1 MKKSMSTVILYE
13 RRVCNRH
20 VWFRGDGMAS
30 STIFYKRLITLM
42 LILLSYRCLASN
54 RCDAVTADIV
64 NETNHVTVSTEVAT
78 EKSDDVSSPTDIRR
92 DHMAKNRQSQND
104 QTSGLGIIQN
114 LLSGLVGALIA
125 VVLQALLGMLR
136 RSRERY
142 SLLRAVS
149 NECKFNLS
157 ILDEIA
163 NGISNGITGSYK
175 RVKNDFFTELR
186 KVSFRYHLPDEM
198 YSIMA
203 NVACDEDLLIRELD
217 ELQNDMPASRRL
229 RLGGTALVAVKG
241 VRGSLISL
249 RNEVDR
255 LSNDCL
261 VRHLYCK

>member
-1 MKKSMSTVILYE
+1 MVGCSLNCFLI
-13 RRVCNRH
+13 
-20 VWFRGDGMAS
+20 
-30 STIFYKRLITLM
+30 KRLIATM

-64 NETNHVTVSTEVAT
+64 NATNHVMVSTEVAK

-92 DHMAKNRQSQND
+92 DHMVKSRQSSKGQP
-104 QTSGLGIIQN
+104 SYSGIIQN
-114 LLSGLVGALIA
+114 LLSGLAGALIA
-125 VVLQALLGMLR
+125 VVLQALLVMLR
-136 RSRERY
+136 RTRERD

-163 NGISNGITGSYK
+163 YGISNGVTGSYK

-186 KVSFRYHLPDEM
+186 KVSFRYHLPDKM

-217 ELQNDMPASRRL
+217 ELQSDIPASRRL
-229 RLGGTALVAVKG
+229 RLSGTALVAVKG

-249 RNEVDR
+249 RTEVDR
-255 LSNDCL
+255 LSKDCF